1 MLSRHVGNLSTNF
14 VFCDCSGSCPCAQT
28 KTCEDP
34 NQSCNCDKIDTK
46 WSSDDGYFTEPNSLG
61 IVSMYFL
68 QQKTLDD
75 ESQGRITLG
84 PLECVE
90 TSELLTLS
98 NINSLIT
105 VMITDTQKY
114 VVTFTT
120 SQSYIEVP
128 GWRKGDIAFSFR
140 TTGEKAILLFQP
152 PIRPNF
158 PSFLVALTGDYQL
171 TFAFTLNTGTS
182 REMVINSNKK
192 LNGGEWHKIWIDY
205 NYYHVRFMINKD
217 YQMVDLLAEEEFGPF
232 EGSMYIGGATADLL
246 KKASVKQGL
255 IGCFR
260 GLVVNGEILDIYSY
274 MSVHLS
280 EIIKDCKPSCVP
292 NPCKN
297 HGQCKELWSDF
308 KCECINQWAHVGDFC
323 ETSKIPAFHNRRRCQ
338 LTHCRRFRLQRE
350 SADIH
355 QSRLIL

>member
-1 MLSRHVGNLSTNF
+1 MIQLPIF
-14 VFCDCSGSCPCAQT
+14 
-28 KTCEDP
+28 K
-34 NQSCNCDKIDTK
+34 
-46 WSSDDGYFTEPNSLG
+46 
-61 IVSMYFL
+61 FL
-68 QQKTLDD
+68 
-75 ESQGRITLG
+75 
-84 PLECVE
+84 
-90 TSELLTLS
+90 
-98 NINSLIT
+98 
-105 VMITDTQKY
+105 DTQKY

-182 REMVINSNKK
+182 REMVINSNRK

-205 NYYHVRFMINKD
+205 NYYHVRFMINTD
-217 YQMVDLLAEEEFGPF
+217 YEMVDLLPEEEFGPF

-246 KKASVKQGL
+246 KKATVKQGL

-297 HGQCKELWSDF
+297 GGHCKELWSNF
-308 KCECINQWAHVGDFC
+308 KCECKNQWAHNGTFC
-323 ETSKIPAFHNRRRCQ
+323 ETSELKIVFKFYSEKYQ
-338 LTHCRRFRLQRE
+338 
-350 SADIH
+350 DIPD
-355 QSRLIL
+355 

>member
-1 MLSRHVGNLSTNF
+1 MN
-14 VFCDCSGSCPCAQT
+14 
-28 KTCEDP
+28 
-34 NQSCNCDKIDTK
+34 
-46 WSSDDGYFTEPNSLG
+46 
-61 IVSMYFL
+61 MYFL
-68 QQKTLDD
+68 QQKNLDE

-90 TSELLTLS
+90 TSKTCVNLS
-98 NINSLIT
+98 FHLSKQLFA
-105 VMITDTQKY
+105 DTQKY

-182 REMVINSNKK
+182 REMVINSNRK

-205 NYYHVRFMINKD
+205 NDYHVRFMINTD

-297 HGQCKELWSDF
+297 GGQCKELWSNF
-308 KCECINQWAHVGDFC
+308 QCVCKNPWAHVGEFC
-323 ETSKIPAFHNRRRCQ
+323 ETSKRILKKFSSLGFEVFTL
-338 LTHCRRFRLQRE
+338 LTHFKSHFRLQRKSFNVHQPRLVLQE
-350 SADIH
+350 DLRQRHRRFCRSARNS
-355 QSRLIL
+355 SREFVDQHTNVRRSRFDSICAR